1 MGDAAEPQGPRPI
14 WRTPLAAV
22 LIAWMAI
29 VLGATLGS
37 SRLLESL
44 PAGALPFLAVGVYLA
59 PLPFLLIW
67 SFWAMMREPVT
78 GWLAPTIV
86 LAFCGGFVPAFRPL
100 FDAGV
105 DLNFAAHRAAY
116 DDIVAEVTAAPRD
129 PEARGWVQGE
139 RRNVRFAY
147 RADHREVVQFAW
159 SDSTWLPAAVVYDA
173 RTCGAAPGAG
183 ARRRVIT
190 AYDRHLDG
198 HYCYVREFL

>member
-29 VLGATLGS
+29 VVGATLGS

-44 PAGALPFLAVGVYLA
+44 PTGALPFLAVGIYLA
-59 PLPFLLIW
+59 PLPFLLVW

-86 LAFCGGFVPAFRPL
+86 LAFCGGFLPAFRPL

-105 DLNFAAHRAAY
+105 DLNFTAHRAAY
-116 DDIVAEVTAAPRD
+116 DAIVAQVTTGRHD
-129 PEARGWVQGE
+129 PDARGWVEGRE
-139 RRNVRFAY
+139 YDVRFAY
-147 RADHREVVQFAW
+147 RADRRDVVQFVW
-159 SDSTWLPAAVVYDA
+159 SDNTYLPSAVIYDA
-173 RTCGAAPGAG
+173 RACGASAGTG
-183 ARRRVIT
+183 ARRVVT
-190 AYDRHLDG
+190 AYDRRLDG